1 MSLINTKLIAHPV
14 NWATVFL
21 MVFIAGTFGALLLKY
36 LQVQPADEGSKNAPK
51 SAWGNFPAGA
61 SPAQSIDVLRPALDF
76 NNSAE

>member
-1 MSLINTKLIAHPV
+1 MLINTKLISHPV

-36 LQVQPADEGSKNAPK
+36 LQVKPADQGSNDAPT
-51 SAWGNFPAGA
+51 SAWGAFPAGS
-61 SPAQSIDVLRPALDF
+61 SPAQSIDVLRPALEF